1 MIDGSGDSEYS
12 SASETLNDD
21 NYVSETT
28 EKIRHTLSLNKEKVA
43 PLATKWTFWL
53 DSQKSKFTTKEDYE
67 AGLQIIFAVETVQ
80 EFWSVFNNIPA
91 PSRLSN
97 RVSYHLM
104 RQNRKPLW
112 EDRENEN
119 GGIYTYRCPKDKTN
133 TVWQELCLAAIGEQF
148 SVIEGDD
155 VVGVSVQSRDG
166 LQDLVQ
172 IWNSNPSE
180 QAQNSIDEKFRSLF
194 PETNFT
200 IKFYKANSSHA
211 NFEAGNQQKSK
222 YSS

>member
-1 MIDGSGDSEYS
+1 MIDNGGGDSEYS
-12 SASETLNDD
+12 SANETFNDD
-21 NYVSETT
+21 NYVAETT
-28 EKIRHTLSLNKEKVA
+28 SKIRKSLSLNKEKIA
-43 PLATKWTFWL
+43 PLAMKWTFWL
-53 DSQKSKFTTKEDYE
+53 DSQKSKFSSKDDYE
-67 AGLQIIFAVETVQ
+67 AGLQKIFVVETVQ
-80 EFWSVFNNIPA
+80 EFWT
-91 PSRLSN
+91 PSRLAN

-104 RQNRKPLW
+104 RRSRKPLW

-166 LQDLVQ
+166 FQDLVQ
-172 IWNSNPSE
+172 IWNSNPTE
-180 QAQNSIDEKFRSLF
+180 EAQKAIDEKVRSLF
-194 PETNFT
+194 PDIVFQV
-200 IKFYKANSSHA
+200 KFYKANSSHA
-211 NFEAGNQQKSK
+211 NFEAGNQKKSK